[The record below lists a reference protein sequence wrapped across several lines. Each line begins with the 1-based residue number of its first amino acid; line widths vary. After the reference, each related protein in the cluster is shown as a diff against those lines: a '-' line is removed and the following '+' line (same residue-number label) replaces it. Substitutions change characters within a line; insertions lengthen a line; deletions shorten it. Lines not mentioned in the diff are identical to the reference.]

1 MSAFNSAHAQRTRL
15 LQALRCAPVSTIV
28 ARRELDILSPAPRI
42 MELRQRGF
50 DIETFWQH
58 EATDCGRTHRIGLYV
73 LTGEANADVEG
84 ARGDVWLQKEKN

>member
-15 LQALRCAPVSTIV
+15 LQALRRAPVSTIV
-28 ARRELDILSPAPRI
+28 ARRELDILSPASRI
-42 MELRQRGF
+42 IELRQRGF

-73 LTGEANADVEG
+73 LRGEANADVDAE
-84 ARGDVWLQKEKN
+84 ARDE

>member
-15 LQALRCAPVSTIV
+15 LQALRRAPVSTIA

-73 LTGEANADVEG
+73 LTGEANADVDAE
-84 ARGDVWLQKEKN
+84 ARDE